1 MWEDNRGWALSL
13 DEALIWITNSYFVQ
27 KRWFEVE
34 NVLMIDLFLK
44 TCSFL
49 LHKMLINGLFGLSFW
64 RHPFTAEDPLLSK
77 WCRLKLNFSKYVSMK
92 KQTHLHLRWLQGVY
106 IISKF
111 SFLGGE
117 IFSLS
122 NNTGARGLYV
132 AKLLNISILLLLLL
146 LLTLLLLL
154 KMASSGLFLLQ
165 THCKMIRIKYKSNPE
180 CEMIG
185 SHHTVSEFSPLLKV
199 SSQTVLCGLKTESTN
214 KQLPEL
220 LRLLTVTTL
229 FT

>member
-1 MWEDNRGWALSL
+1 
-13 DEALIWITNSYFVQ
+13 
-27 KRWFEVE
+27 
-34 NVLMIDLFLK
+34 
-44 TCSFL
+44 
-49 LHKMLINGLFGLSFW
+49 
-64 RHPFTAEDPLLSK
+64 
-77 WCRLKLNFSKYVSMK
+77 MK

-106 IISKF
+106 ISKF
-111 SFLGGE
+111 SFFVGE

-146 LLTLLLLL
+146 LLLL

-165 THCKMIRIKYKSNPE
+165 THCEMITIKYKSNPE

>member
-1 MWEDNRGWALSL
+1 
-13 DEALIWITNSYFVQ
+13 
-27 KRWFEVE
+27 
-34 NVLMIDLFLK
+34 
-44 TCSFL
+44 
-49 LHKMLINGLFGLSFW
+49 
-64 RHPFTAEDPLLSK
+64 
-77 WCRLKLNFSKYVSMK
+77 MK

-106 IISKF
+106 ISTF
-111 SFLGGE
+111 SFFGGE

-146 LLTLLLLL
+146 LLLTLLLLLL

-165 THCKMIRIKYKSNPE
+165 THCKMITIKYKSNPE